1 MTPIKASTRDPRVRD
16 YVNPVRIVWTSSDNE
31 SFVENSESLLE
42 GRDGQATLHSN
53 NACIMR
59 NNGKPASILLDYGK
73 ELHGG
78 VQIAS
83 WFLAGKN
90 RTAKIRVRFGESV
103 MEAMSEIGGEYGATN
118 DHAIR
123 DQIIEIGWLGATEI
137 GNTGFRFVRID
148 VVEENTFIE
157 LKSVRA
163 VYLYRDLEYK
173 GSFNSSDPLLNEIW
187 KTGAYTVH
195 LNMQDY
201 LWDGIKRDRLVWI
214 GDLHPE
220 TSTLQAVF
228 GHSDIVPKSL
238 DFIRDQTPLPGWM
251 NTIPSYSIWWI
262 IIHHDWY
269 MHNGDLVYLREQKDY
284 LIGLLDLIT
293 EHINDDGTNSTPS
306 PFLDWPSS
314 ENQAGVQAGLHG
326 LFTLAMKYGAV
337 LCELLGAQSEAE
349 KYRTTE
355 AKLRQHH
362 PHHADSKQ
370 AAALLALAGIMDP
383 TEANRE
389 VIAVGGSKGVSTFY
403 GYYMLEAR
411 AKAGD
416 IQGSLDCIREFW
428 GAMLSLG
435 ATTFWEDFD
444 MEWMKDAAR
453 IDEITPEGKIDIH
466 NTYGN
471 YCYKGF
477 RHSLC
482 HGWAS
487 GPTAWMTRYVLG
499 IHIVEAGCKTIRI
512 EPHLGNLDWV
522 EGTFPTPQGIVYV
535 KHVKGADGKIQTEY
549 KAPSGVA
556 VISV

>member
-1 MTPIKASTRDPRVRD
+1 MSAINGATRDPRVRD
-16 YVNPVRIVWTSSDNE
+16 YVNPVKVIWTSNE
-31 SFVENSESLLE
+31 ADSAVEFSERLLE
-42 GRDGQATLHSN
+42 GRDGQATLQSD
-53 NACIMR
+53 NACTLR

-78 VQIAS
+78 VQIAT
-83 WFLAGKN
+83 WFLGGN
-90 RTAKIRVRFGESV
+90 GRTAQIRVRFGESA
-103 MEAMSEIGGEYGATN
+103 MEAMSDVDGVSTATN

-123 DQIIEIGWLGATEI
+123 DQIIDIGWLGATEI

-148 VVEENTFIE
+148 LVQENTYIE

-163 VYLYRDLEYK
+163 VHIYRDIEYK
-173 GSFNSSDPLLNEIW
+173 GSFKSSDALLNQIW
-187 KTGAYTVH
+187 TTGAYTVH

-228 GHSDIVPKSL
+228 GNHEIVPLSL
-238 DFIRDQTPLPGWM
+238 DFIRDNTPLPGWM

-269 MHNGDLVYLREQKDY
+269 MQNGNLEYLTEQKQY
-284 LIGLLDLIT
+284 LTGLLDMIAQ
-293 EHINDDGTNSTPS
+293 HINEDGTNSIPN

-314 ENQAGVQAGLHG
+314 ENQPGVKAGLHG
-326 LFTLAMKYGAV
+326 LFTLSMMYGAV
-337 LCELLGAQSEAE
+337 LCELLGDKAAAAKCRE
-349 KYRTTE
+349 TE
-355 AKLRQHH
+355 AKLRLYI
-362 PHHADSKQ
+362 PHHAESKQ

-383 TEANRE
+383 TEANRD
-389 VIAVGGSKGVSTFY
+389 VIAVGGSKGVSTFF

-416 IQGSLDCIREFW
+416 IQGSIDCIREFW

-444 MEWMKDAAR
+444 LSWMKDAAR
-453 IDEITPEGKIDIH
+453 IDELTPEGKIDIH
-466 NTYGN
+466 ATYGD
-471 YCYKGF
+471 YCYKGY

-499 IHIVEAGCKTIRI
+499 IHIVEAGCKTIRV
-512 EPHLGNLDWV
+512 EPNLGDLDWV
-522 EGTFPTPQGIVYV
+522 EGTFPTPHGIVYV
-535 KHVKGADGKIQTEY
+535 KHVKGIDGSIQSEIQ
-549 KAPSGVA
+549 APEGVK
-556 VISV
+556 VIQA